1 MAPKLITML
10 THNDVTV
17 KDAKSVFL
25 SCADVACDFWG
36 FKDVGLPVDQ
46 MKDLVKTIQDKGK
59 KTFLEVVTL
68 TEEGGLAGAKLAI
81 ECGFDY
87 LVGTMYHQS
96 ILKLFAGASTK
107 YCPFIGRVHGHP
119 SILEGT
125 PEEIADEGRQVEK
138 AGVHGI
144 DILAYRNKQKPAEI
158 IAQLVAAVKIPVT
171 VAGSINDFGRL
182 DEMKRLNPWAF
193 TIGGAFFEG
202 KFVPKGDF
210 RTQLQAVVDYMA
222 K

>member
-17 KDAKSVFL
+17 KNAKEVFL
-25 SCADVACDFWG
+25 SCTDVACDFWG

-46 MKDLVKTIQDKGK
+46 MKDLVKTIQSKGK

-68 TEEGGLAGAKLAI
+68 TEAGGLAGAKLAI

-87 LVGTMYHQS
+87 LVGTMYHDS
-96 ILKLFAGASTK
+96 IMALFAGTKTK
-107 YCPFIGRVHGHP
+107 YCPFIGKVHGHP

-125 PEEIADEGRQVEK
+125 PEEIAAEGVKVQK

-144 DILAYRNKQKPAEI
+144 DILAYRNKDKPAEI
-158 IAQLVAAVKIPVT
+158 ISELVKAVTIPVI

-182 DEMKRLNPWAF
+182 DEMKRLNPWAY

-210 RTQLQAVVDYMA
+210 RVQLQAVVDYM